1 MAFTKSVATANSAAP
16 KPALLVV
23 AATVDEFYG
32 GLNQIG
38 DSTNKKR
45 VAVMKMQFLLAGIV
59 AAGLFASVPGA
70 VAHGGSGGGG
80 GHGGGSWGGHGGGSW
95 GGHGGG
101 SWGGHGGGSWGGHGG
116 GSWGG
121 HGRGFHHGGRFF
133 GPGFGFYGYP
143 WWWDGYYPGYAY
155 YPYPYYG
162 DPYYSNPYYGNPYYG
177 NPSYGNPS
185 YGNPYYGNPYYGS
198 SYYGS
203 AYYGNPYYEN
213 RDPRS
218 SATKAVQAALARR
231 GYYRGAIDGALG
243 PETRNAI
250 RSFQAHQGLPV
261 TGQMDGRLIRALQ
274 S

>member
-1 MAFTKSVATANSAAP
+1 
-16 KPALLVV
+16 
-23 AATVDEFYG
+23 
-32 GLNQIG
+32 
-38 DSTNKKR
+38 
-45 VAVMKMQFLLAGIV
+45 MKMQFLLAGIV

-95 GGHGGG
+95 GGHGR
-101 SWGGHGGGSWGGHGG
+101 

-121 HGRGFHHGGRFF
+121 HGREFHHGGRFF
-133 GPGFGFYGYP
+133 GPGFGFYGYGYP
-143 WWWDGYYPGYAY
+143 WWWDWYYPGYAY

-162 DPYYSNPYYGNPYYG
+162 DPYY
-177 NPSYGNPS
+177 
-185 YGNPYYGNPYYGS
+185 GNPYYGNPYYGS
-198 SYYGS
+198 PYSGNPYSGNPYYGNVYS
-203 AYYGNPYYEN
+203 GNPYYEN

-218 SATKAVQAALARR
+218 SATKTVQAALARR
-231 GYYRGAIDGALG
+231 GYYRGPIDGAIG

-261 TGQMDGRLIRALQ
+261 TGEMDGRLIRALQ